1 MALDQQRSGQMSD
14 SIFVMIPLTL
24 SGGLQ
29 DAYSSVDGSA
39 YASTMCVG
47 NLRSGMACLSAAIRT
62 RDRTRLQEAGKYGSI
77 ILLFA
82 LGAGAGNLLTRY
94 MGTKTIWISCGLLM
108 VSCLL
113 MAADRRLKSDGS
125 W

>member
-1 MALDQQRSGQMSD
+1 MQVQSFR
-14 SIFVMIPLTL
+14 
-24 SGGLQ
+24 
-29 DAYSSVDGSA
+29 SVDGSA
-39 YASTMCVG
+39 YASTMCIG

-82 LGAGAGNLLTRY
+82 LGAGAGSLLTWY
-94 MGTKTIWISCGLLM
+94 IGTRTIWVSCGLLM

-113 MAADRRLKSDGS
+113 MAADRKFKSDGI